1 MQKVPAVGAAI
12 GKRRLRDEQLIGRVV
27 LQKNTAVHFTHQNF
41 GKLSNP

>member
-27 LQKNTAVHFTHQNF
+27 LQNTAVHFTHQNF